1 LVKGLQAKTTQSKGR
16 WCYIVSGADHSQ
28 KSDAPKLFIFRPL
41 VRSELEIA
49 ILRLVDKIMQYDGQA
64 VSPAHR
70 IEILEPPETT
80 TTMIARSTFHPSFIY
95 LFITSGM

>member
-1 LVKGLQAKTTQSKGR
+1 MTAQSKGR
-16 WCYIVSGADHSQ
+16 WSYITSGAGHSQ
-28 KSDAPKLFIFRPL
+28 KGDVSKLFIFRPL

-49 ILRLVDKIMQYDGQA
+49 ILRLVDKIMQYDGQ
-64 VSPAHR
+64 VKQPAHR

-95 LFITSGM
+95 S